1 MVVSKFFAP
10 RVFVLSGI
18 LLFFSGVV
26 YLRVV
31 AQNNQDSLML
41 FYTWISIQTVSYIL
55 ALIGFTRMF
64 MRQTDKLNE
73 LREQSR
79 AKTNLSRLA
88 LLSIIAG
95 LTLTFPLL
103 QTSLPLPIA
112 TVAVAAGLV
121 LMGLS
126 LVFWMVSIFF
136 FTKAQREEEWVK
148 REDL

>member
-1 MVVSKFFAP
+1 LVVSKFFAP

-18 LLFFSGVV
+18 LLFFSGVL
-26 YLRVV
+26 YLRAV

-73 LREQSR
+73 LREQSK

-112 TVAVAAGLV
+112 TLAVAAGLV

-136 FTKAQREEEWVK
+136 FTKAPRGEEWVK

>member
-1 MVVSKFFAP
+1 MVASKIFAP
-10 RVFVLSGI
+10 RVFVVSGI
-18 LLFFSGVV
+18 LLFFLGVL

-31 AQNNQDSLML
+31 AQNNQDSSML

-73 LREQSR
+73 LREQSK

-136 FTKAQREEEWVK
+136 FTKAQRAEEWVK

>member
-1 MVVSKFFAP
+1 MVVSKIFAP
-10 RVFVLSGI
+10 RVFVVSGI
-18 LLFFSGVV
+18 LLFFLGVL

-31 AQNNQDSLML
+31 AQNNQDSSML

-73 LREQSR
+73 LREQSK

-112 TVAVAAGLV
+112 TLAVAAGLV

>member
-1 MVVSKFFAP
+1 LVVSKIFAP
-10 RVFVLSGI
+10 RVFVVSGI
-18 LLFFSGVV
+18 LLFFLGVL

-31 AQNNQDSLML
+31 AQNNQDSSML

-73 LREQSR
+73 LREQSK

-112 TVAVAAGLV
+112 TLAVAAGLV

>member
-1 MVVSKFFAP
+1 LVASKIFAP
-10 RVFVLSGI
+10 RVFVVSGI
-18 LLFFSGVV
+18 LLFFLGVL

-31 AQNNQDSLML
+31 AQNNQDSSML

-73 LREQSR
+73 LREQSK

-136 FTKAQREEEWVK
+136 FTKAQRAEEWVK

>member
-1 MVVSKFFAP
+1 MVVSKIFAP
-10 RVFVLSGI
+10 RVFVVSGI
-18 LLFFSGVV
+18 LLFFLGVL

-31 AQNNQDSLML
+31 AQDGQDSLML
-41 FYTWISIQTVSYIL
+41 FYTWASIQTVSYIL

-73 LREQSR
+73 LREQSK

-95 LTLTFPLL
+95 LTLTFPFL

-126 LVFWMVSIFF
+126 LVFWIVSFFF

>member
-18 LLFFSGVV
+18 LLFFSGVF

-73 LREQSR
+73 LREQSK

-112 TVAVAAGLV
+112 TLAVAAGLV

-126 LVFWMVSIFF
+126 LVFWIVSIFF